1 MLDTLQLAIVTY
13 NAYNFAVLN
22 WGDTKALDLPIWYER
37 LSVLYSSV
45 AYSWDVQDFLGKY
58 SSCIGSGHV

>member
-13 NAYNFAVLN
+13 NVYNFAVLD

-45 AYSWDVQDFLGKY
+45 TYSCTGL
-58 SSCIGSGHV
+58 SG